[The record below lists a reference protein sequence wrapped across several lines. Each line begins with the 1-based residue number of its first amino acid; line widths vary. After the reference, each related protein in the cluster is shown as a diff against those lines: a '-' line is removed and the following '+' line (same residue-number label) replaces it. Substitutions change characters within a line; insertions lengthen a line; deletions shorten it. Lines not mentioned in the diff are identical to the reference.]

1 MKRKKLF
8 IGVIFLILFTLWTI
22 LIRSVDVKP
31 IGPNNSSVGF
41 STINLFINKLTGI
54 NMIIYNITDWLGI
67 IPFLIILFFALV
79 GLIQWIERK
88 SILKVDYSLLIL
100 GIFYLIVLLIFFF
113 FEKITINYRPI
124 LINGNLEDSYPS
136 STTMLV
142 TCVIPTAVSQLRYY
156 IKSKN
161 FRITLFII
169 LYSFAVFMVVARLIS
184 GVHWFTDIIGGI
196 LISIGLVFI
205 YIAFIKESQLQ
216 Q

>member
-67 IPFLIILFFALV
+67 IPFLIFLFFALV

-124 LINGNLEDSYPS
+124 LINGNLEASYPS

-156 IKSKN
+156 IKNKN
-161 FRITLFII
+161 FRITLSII

>member
-22 LIRSVDVKP
+22 LIRLVDVKP

-88 SILKVDYSLLIL
+88 SILKVDCSLLIL
-100 GIFYLIVLLIFFF
+100 GIFYLIILLIFFF

-124 LINGNLEDSYPS
+124 LINGNLEASYPS

-142 TCVIPTAVSQLRYY
+142 TCVIPTAVSQIQYY

-161 FRITLFII
+161 FRITLSII
-169 LYSFAVFMVVARLIS
+169 LYSFAIFMVVARLIS

-205 YIAFIKESQLQ
+205 YISFIKESQHQ